1 MTGKNKCKILKEIR
15 SKIAKENDIPF
26 ITKECTYQG
35 QCKGTCPKCEQE
47 LVYLEQQLA
56 KRRQLG
62 KMVTVSALAL
72 GMTLG
77 SVGCQPQI
85 EVLEGDV
92 PYYEEPEVTST
103 SPDPNLRPSILQ
115 EGIVS
120 FATEG
125 YPDEEYE
132 SNTEE
137 VEMLEGDVAWTEE
150 VIGELPE
157 EDLVMGMIALPTEE
171 TDGE

>member
-15 SKIAKENDIPF
+15 SKIAQENDIPF
-26 ITKECTYQG
+26 ITRECTYQG
-35 QCKGTCPKCEQE
+35 ECKGTCPKCEQE

-72 GMTLG
+72 GVTLG

-92 PYYEEPEVTST
+92 PYYEEADATST
-103 SPDPNLRPSILQ
+103 SPDPDLRPSVLH
-115 EGIVS
+115 VDS
-120 FATEG
+120 FTTAG
-125 YPDEEYE
+125 FLDEEYE

-137 VEMLEGDVAWTEE
+137 VEMLEGDVAWSEAE
-150 VIGELPE
+150 IGEVPE

-171 TDGE
+171 ADGE

>member
-85 EVLEGDV
+85 EVLESAV
-92 PYYEEPEVTST
+92 PYYEEPEAAST
-103 SPDPNLRPSILQ
+103 NLDPNLRPSVMQ
-115 EGIVS
+115 EGNIS
-120 FATEG
+120 FPTVG

-137 VEMLEGDVAWTEE
+137 VEMLEGDVAWVEDETTESPSE
-150 VIGELPE
+150 LVVGELPLA
-157 EDLVMGMIALPTEE
+157 EDI
-171 TDGE
+171 DGE